1 MGNGIAPFELKAGQC
16 LLYMKVGTHAQ
27 ESLDHIIARKR
38 KEIEDA
44 GFAHFGDTEEHLLI
58 PRRNGSAVCKRLRA
72 RGGTIYLCME
82 EMDSNH
88 LACRS
93 PPMNTSADGVVWD
106 AHSSGNHSSGFA
118 IRISNQGSAT
128 LGIRIA
134 ADDIRA
140 RSDRKSR
147 GTIGAKYIAG
157 RVDKACLEV
166 TELPAP
172 AAETRSVKKIGLVAR
187 IVDPYAVYLR
197 NRS

>member
-1 MGNGIAPFELKAGQC
+1 
-16 LLYMKVGTHAQ
+16 MKVGTHAQ
-27 ESLDHIIARKR
+27 ESLDRIIARKR

-44 GFAHFGDTEEHLLI
+44 GFAFWGYGGNTCHPQTMVQPFVKDYE
-58 PRRNGSAVCKRLRA
+58 R

-88 LACRS
+88 LAS
-93 PPMNTSADGVVWD
+93 QIAADDYSADGVVWTPIPRGITVLGSRYALAIKD
-106 AHSSGNHSSGFA
+106 LRPSEFELPLNNTRVAIGN
-118 IRISNQGSAT
+118 
-128 LGIRIA
+128 
-134 ADDIRA
+134 
-140 RSDRKSR
+140 SR

-166 TELPAP
+166 TELPARAP
-172 AAETRSVKKIGLVAR
+172 ENATAKKIGLVAR